1 MYKYYSKLP
10 VVAAIQYAY
19 DTFLPICNELWE
31 RGYFTKLRDDT
42 IYIRSNDS
50 TDLRGLRPGQYIVFD
65 ISSQHAIDFEIMNE
79 TDFENKYVFYGMEGN

>member
-10 VVAAIQYAY
+10 VVAAIQYAH

-50 TDLRGLRPGQYIVFD
+50 TDLRGLRHGQYVVFD
-65 ISSQHAIDFEIMNE
+65 ILSQYPTDFEIMNDV
-79 TDFENKYVFYGMEGN
+79 DFKNKYAVHGRKLV